1 MWIYGM
7 GFGGWSWISV
17 KAGLSL
23 CYVNFVQYYGF
34 MLYRTTLPRNVPEP
48 TPLISPLNGIHDRAY
63 VSVNGVSRPLVW
75 VTLTQCFVLAM
86 VSQTLQQCV
95 LPKTTVCSLKVH
107 SVIYVLMYTFV
118 HLKKGIINLKICLKQ
133 CTLT

>member
-1 MWIYGM
+1 M
-7 GFGGWSWISV
+7 GFGVWSWISV

-23 CYVNFVQYYGF
+23 CYVNCVQYYGF

-75 VTLTQCFVLAM
+75 VTLTQCFVYAM

-95 LPKTTVCSLKVH
+95 LPKKHHLQFKGALSYLCSDVQKCALEERNNH
-107 SVIYVLMYTFV
+107 FENT
-118 HLKKGIINLKICLKQ
+118 
-133 CTLT
+133 

>member
-1 MWIYGM
+1 M

-23 CYVNFVQYYGF
+23 CYVNCVQYYGF

-75 VTLTQCFVLAM
+75 VTLTQCFVLAV

-107 SVIYVLMYTFV
+107 SVFYVLEYKFV
-118 HLKKGIINLKICLKQ
+118 HLKKAIIILKMFK
-133 CTLT
+133 TMYTHMR